1 MIRITETTDGLYI
14 GREIDPSQLPVVVLS
29 RDVTVVF
36 DRVDKL
42 PDGTLRLTNSNYTID
57 AKEE

>member
-42 PDGTLRLTNSNYTID
+42 PDGTWRLTNSNYTID